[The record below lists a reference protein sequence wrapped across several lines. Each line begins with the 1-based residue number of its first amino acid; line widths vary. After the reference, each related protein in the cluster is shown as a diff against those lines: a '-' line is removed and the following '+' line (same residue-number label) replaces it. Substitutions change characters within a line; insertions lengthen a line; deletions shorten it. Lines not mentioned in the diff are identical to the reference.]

1 MPVDVKQLTC
11 PKCGSPLDLKNAGRS
26 KSIVCASCGSQID
39 LTSPEF
45 QIIGNV
51 GQRPAPQA
59 TQFKLGLQG
68 AISGQTYEIIGRVV
82 YHDEEDDIWDEWLLL
97 SAAGEYVWI
106 SDSVNEG
113 MALWRSFVPT
123 EPVAPDTIKEG
134 ARLNLRNAQVTVRDA
149 GRAKI
154 DYLEGELTWKA
165 RVGDKMNYAEA
176 DGATQRIS
184 IEYTENEIE
193 FYWGQRLDRV
203 VTARAFG
210 VTEAPTQFR
219 SAAGSGVKPFKGCML
234 VGLAVFGSLLC
245 VLVLAF
251 SGSCSTPT
259 ITTASAAPIC
269 MTVAAPGTLV
279 PGAATPQPICF
290 TPTAQPASSGGCTFS
305 IRSGSSSGRSIGGGS
320 SGHSSSGHSS
330 GGK

>member
-26 KSIVCASCGSQID
+26 KSIVCSSCGSQID

-59 TQFKLGLQG
+59 TQFKLGMQG
-68 AISGQTYEIIGRVV
+68 AIGDQTYQIIGRVV

-106 SDSVNEG
+106 SDSTNEG

-154 DYLEGELTWKA
+154 DYLEGELTWTA
-165 RVGDKMNYAEA
+165 RVGDAMNYAEA
-176 DGATQRIS
+176 DGSTQRIS

-193 FYWGQRLDRV
+193 FYWGQRLDRAA
-203 VTARAFG
+203 TARAFG
-210 VTEAPTQFR
+210 VTEFR
-219 SAAGSGVKPFKGCML
+219 SAAGSGANASRGCLL
-234 VGLAVFGSLLC
+234 VGVVSLL
-245 VLVLAF
+245 LLFMLIFAL
-251 SGSCSTPT
+251 SGSCSTSKT
-259 ITTASAAPIC
+259 TTASAAPIC
-269 MTVAAPGTLV
+269 MTVAAPGTPV
-279 PGAATPQPICF
+279 PGAPTPQPICF
-290 TPTAQPASSGGCTFS
+290 SPTSQPSSSGGCVFS
-305 IRSGSSSGRSIGGGS
+305 VRSGSSSGRSIGGGS
-320 SGHSSSGHSS
+320 SGHSSGGHSS